1 MKSSKLQACTALTA
15 LLGSGIAMQA
25 LGSTPQFVLRPL
37 ISGYALAADTASAEV
52 SAEGKCGE
60 GKCGLGMMDVN
71 HDGKV
76 TFEEAKKGK
85 FSEKQFKA
93 LDANHDG
100 VLDKSELDA
109 MHRVK
114 GHEGYCS

>member
-1 MKSSKLQACTALTA
+1 MKNSKLQACTALTA

-25 LGSTPQFVLRPL
+25 LGSTPQFVVRPL
-37 ISGYALAADTASAEV
+37 LSGYALAADAP

-76 TFEEAKKGK
+76 MFEEAKKGK